1 MHHTVEIDSIFIALA
16 VVMFILLAIAVLIII
31 DHKARIPG
39 EVRRDLF
46 SISGLRRNH
55 PIWSWMVSS
64 LLWVVIAILL
74 VSSVYSMMGGGGHEK
89 KAEGP
94 PKLLAKMDIER
105 QKEKVKHFHRAP
117 KVDPLTLGKRPICY
131 TCHSEFPHSKK
142 PMIRTILNMHTQ
154 FVGCMT
160 CHTDDRKVS
169 ESTMTLRWL
178 NYSGIKVKGKPFG
191 TDVDP
196 KTGFLLETDDYYSK
210 VVAYTNLNG
219 QEALLE
225 ITEDAPEAQ
234 EFIKLRSQLSDQDL
248 GAIKKAF
255 HSQVNPIGRFCT
267 RCHAGEKESFVPF
280 RALGFSDKRISALTN
295 VNIVGIVQK
304 YKEFYI
310 PTIFLDD
317 ANKSRQ
323 DALFGQSEKAPEP
336 TAEEMKRDPRSWWR
350 NSFDA
355 PPKAAATPPA
365 AKP

>member
-1 MHHTVEIDSIFIALA
+1 MHHTVEIESIFIALA
-16 VVMFILLAIAVLIII
+16 VVVLILLAIAVLIII

-46 SISGLRRNH
+46 SISGTRRNH
-55 PIWSWMVSS
+55 PIWAWMVSS
-64 LLWVVIAILL
+64 LLWVVIALLL
-74 VSSVYSMMGGGGHEK
+74 VSSVYSMNGHEK
-89 KAEGP
+89 KVEA
-94 PKLLAKMDIER
+94 PKLLAKLDIER
-105 QKEKVKHFHRAP
+105 QKEKLKHFHNVP
-117 KVDPLTLGKRPICY
+117 KVNPLALGKRPICY

-160 CHTDDRKVS
+160 CHTDDRKVP

-178 NYSGIKVKGKPFG
+178 NYSGIDVKGKPFG

-196 KTGFLLETDDYYSK
+196 KTGFLIETDDYYSK
-210 VVAYTNLNG
+210 IVAYTNLNG
-219 QEALLE
+219 REALLE

-234 EFIKLRSQLSDQDL
+234 EFIKLRSQLTDQEM
-248 GAIKKAF
+248 GSIKKAF

-280 RALGFSDKRISALTN
+280 SALGFSDKRISALTN

-310 PTIFLDD
+310 PTIFLDE
-317 ANKSRQ
+317 ANKARQ
-323 DALFGQSEKAPEP
+323 GVLFGQGEKAPEP
-336 TAEEMKRDPRSWWR
+336 TAEEMKRDPRAWWR
-350 NSFDA
+350 NAFDNT
-355 PPKAAATPPA
+355 PPKAAATQPA

>member
-1 MHHTVEIDSIFIALA
+1 MHHTVEIESIFISLA
-16 VVMFILLAIAVLIII
+16 VVMILLFAIAVLIII

-39 EVRRDLF
+39 EMRRDLF
-46 SISGLRRNH
+46 GISGIRRSH
-55 PIWSWMVSS
+55 PVWAWMVSS
-64 LLWVVIAILL
+64 LLWVVIAVLL
-74 VSSVYSMMGGGGHEK
+74 MSSVYSMMNGHEK
-89 KAEGP
+89 VTEA
-94 PKLLAKMDIER
+94 PKLLERLDIER
-105 QKEKVKHFHRAP
+105 QKEKIKHFHNLP

-131 TCHSEFPHSKK
+131 TCHSEYPHAKK
-142 PMIRTILNMHTQ
+142 PMIRTLLNMHTQ
-154 FVGCMT
+154 FIGCMT

-169 ESTMTLRWL
+169 ESTVTLRWL
-178 NYSGIKVKGKPFG
+178 NYSGIDVKGKPFG

-210 VVAYTNLNG
+210 IVPYTTLNG
-219 QEALLE
+219 REALLE

-234 EFIKLRSQLSDQDL
+234 EFIKLRNQLSDQDM

-267 RCHAGEKESFVPF
+267 RCHASEKDSYVPF

-295 VNIVGIVQK
+295 VNIVGITQK

-323 DALFGQSEKAPEP
+323 GVLFGQSEKAPEP
-336 TAEEMKRDPRSWWR
+336 SAEEMKRDPRAWWR

-355 PPKAAATPPA
+355 PPKAPPTATP
-365 AKP
+365 